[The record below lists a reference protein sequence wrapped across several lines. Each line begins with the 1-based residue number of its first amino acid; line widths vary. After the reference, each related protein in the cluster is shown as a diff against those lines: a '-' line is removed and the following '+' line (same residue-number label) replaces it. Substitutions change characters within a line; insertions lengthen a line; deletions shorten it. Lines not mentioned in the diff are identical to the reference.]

1 MRGVQSTGDA
11 VLACELLILLI
22 YVVVRPTDA
31 STGEIATEIP
41 VVQYLLPWLTPLN
54 IHIKY
59 VTDCLEFVSCCRV
72 QTGSKSQQ
80 FWQGQVK
87 TQVNV
92 SAPQFDLVFEF

>member
-22 YVVVRPTDA
+22 YMVVRPTDA
-31 STGEIATEIP
+31 STGEIATKIPP

-59 VTDCLEFVSCCRV
+59 VTDCLEFVTWCRV
-72 QTGSKSQQ
+72 
-80 FWQGQVK
+80 
-87 TQVNV
+87 
-92 SAPQFDLVFEF
+92 